1 MRKSALVIALF
12 TLLAISACSS
22 SSGATSITPTAAAP
36 RCIDGVCVKN
46 VIVNRV
52 PTGEVFVL
60 FVLTD
65 QDGKVNITRPPQF
78 TQDMLS
84 LQAYQ
89 LSDQGEK
96 LAFGQYL
103 PSQNYICWVT
113 NNESWAKGQLSAA
126 CGLILK
132 QDDVLVDL
140 QTGGQI
146 RVKLEEFN
154 FEQVVEVTDPSKDP
168 ANNRQPG
175 VVDRTG
181 GTRIVLAPA
190 KCSGASGAGDD
201 AQRLRQAAEI
211 IWYRLSS
218 MLRGGLQLNLAE
230 PAVMLD
236 ECTITVEL
244 SPLGD
249 PTPFIRLI
257 QQPGRFE
264 LIDSGSD
271 YHAPGA
277 VLRTTNYPSPT
288 VPISTALQAAIPPK
302 QYDVIA
308 TNADL
313 DQLMLVYA
321 DGGNSLGL
329 EFDFREVAAQKLAK
343 VTTAHSIST
352 KSKNPYYLCILLDS
366 VVETC
371 ASVSTPFTDGRI
383 VVGFGDDF
391 KAQWLDGILRNG
403 ELPLELKVIK
413 VETIYAETTN

>member
-1 MRKSALVIALF
+1 MRKSALVIALLA
-12 TLLAISACSS
+12 LLAISACSS
-22 SSGATSITPTAAAP
+22 SGNTALVTPTAVTP
-36 RCIDGVCVKN
+36 RCIDGVCVKD
-46 VIVNRV
+46 VIVKRAV
-52 PTGEVFVL
+52 TGDMLVL

-84 LQAYQ
+84 VQAYQ

-103 PSQNYICWVT
+103 PSQNYVCWVT
-113 NNESWAKGQLSAA
+113 NNESWTKGQLSAVCVLPIA
-126 CGLILK
+126 PS
-132 QDDVLVDL
+132 DMLVDL
-140 QTGGQI
+140 QTGDQL
-146 RVKLEEFN
+146 RVKLEEFS
-154 FEQVVEVTDPSKDP
+154 FEQVVEVTDPAKDP
-168 ANNRQPG
+168 TNNGQPG

-190 KCSGASGAGDD
+190 ECPGTSGAGDD

-218 MLRGGLQLNLAE
+218 VLQSGLQLNLAE
-230 PAVMLD
+230 PAVILD
-236 ECTITVEL
+236 ECAITVEL

-249 PTPFIRLI
+249 PTPFIRLV

-264 LIDSGSD
+264 LIDSGPD
-271 YHAPGA
+271 YHAPGT

-288 VPISTALQAAIPPK
+288 VLISTALQAAIPSK

-313 DQLMLVYA
+313 NLDQLMLV
-321 DGGNSLGL
+321 DSGDFMGL
-329 EFDFREVAAQKLAK
+329 QFGFQESATQKLSK
-343 VTTAHSIST
+343 VTTAHSVSMN
-352 KSKNPYYLCILLDS
+352 SNDPYYLCILLDN
-366 VVETC
+366 VVEFC
-371 ASVSTPFTDGRI
+371 PSISMPHINGGVVFRLDDSFT
-383 VVGFGDDF
+383 
-391 KAQWLDGILRNG
+391 AQWLSSILRNG
-403 ELPLELKVIK
+403 ELPLELHVIK